1 MEKIILS
8 DNTEIQISEGASLER
23 IVLETEDFAGLG
35 PIATAIKKGG
45 NLDTVQFVSGKKVTG
60 EYEDM
65 KLITPLFQE
74 VDVTEDGKVQAVFTI
89 REKTEIEK
97 EIDAVKA
104 GQEIQDGAIADLGD
118 IVSGMTEGS
127 AEL

>member
-8 DNTEIQISEGASLER
+8 DNTEIQICEGASLER
-23 IVLETEDFAGLG
+23 IVLETEDFAALGL
-35 PIATAIKKGG
+35 IATAIKKSG
-45 NLDTVQFVSGKKVTG
+45 NLDTVQFMSGKKVTG
-60 EYEDM
+60 EYSDM

-74 VDVTEDGKVQAVFTI
+74 VDFTKDGKVQAVFAI

-118 IVSGMTEGS
+118 VVSEMTEGS
-127 AEL
+127 KES